1 MNKISNE
8 TVNQLKAI
16 SPDSLVAHGII
27 SEAPNHKDK
36 HGYVCLLCGSG
47 SGHNHNG
54 RGGDGAGSFDDQNN
68 FYCHA
73 CSNADSRGHKLSPI
87 DLYIIRYN
95 LQNENFAEVCRQ
107 MAREFNIPIE
117 IEGEDAPRKSY
128 RSTSKIVPIKPPPVD
143 DKELKLIRQDL
154 ATSDEP
160 LKDYFKCLCPNGLW
174 RGLPLELLL
183 KFGCRFIAKWKR
195 PNVRDKDYGTA
206 TPRML
211 IPCSTES
218 YLARLTIP
226 IERYDEKQRQYISE
240 KEHAG
245 TKTLFNADALTATEL
260 VIVVEGYIDALSC
273 IHAGFE
279 TVGLGGANRTDLL
292 VDAVKALEKKPR
304 VLILLDSDATGK
316 KAAKQLYAG
325 LIKVG
330 CPCVVRF
337 LVDDESKIDCN
348 EILTTQGVDN
358 LRGTLQKLVEDSAT
372 ELTAVEEEIARN
384 ATKVFSAEE
393 REFYFGGIVTDL
405 ANARRIERFCGD
417 FVKWLTDE
425 ERWIV
430 YGNGIWTRGTD
441 SNNCVLPF
449 VNKLADKLLSTAEL
463 VDEEQKK
470 HARAISF
477 KFQKRDSVSAAITMM
492 KGCDSILIT
501 ADDLDK
507 HTNLINVL
515 NGVVDLQTRKIYPA
529 APELLLTQQCRAS
542 YLPNAQSDT
551 VDNFFKSIQP
561 DEMTRAGLIRWL
573 AYCLTGEVSEEK
585 FMIWSGGGGNGKGVL
600 SATVLELL
608 GSYGVGLAP
617 TALLK
622 SNKPLD
628 ADKPTSAL
636 NGIELARFAISEEMP
651 ADGELDISLVK
662 NLTGGDRINL
672 RRLHCEYRTVKP
684 TAKINLS
691 GNYTPKIEN
700 IHDDGLLRRILNMPY
715 LVKFGTPTN
724 PADHDLKKKM
734 LLPDS
739 LNALLRLLVD
749 DAFNWYRD
757 GLIISDAM
765 KKATRENLNAND
777 FISDFISDN
786 YELGENLSVKAKDFV
801 DALKREYPR
810 ECGRFKRND
819 LIKLVSNTEGITYGE
834 DRHRFKVF
842 KGIGKAGAPQQQ
854 SLDDFNGE
862 PISDDDLPI

>member
-1 MNKISNE
+1 MKKLSERTIE
-8 TVNQLKAI
+8 TLRAI
-16 SPDSLVAHGII
+16 TPDELVAHNVI
-27 SEAPNHKDK
+27 SEAPNHKGLF
-36 HGYVCLLCGSG
+36 GYVCPMCGSG
-47 SGHNHNG
+47 TGQNHNG
-54 RGGDGAGSFDDQNN
+54 RGDGGGSFDDDNQ

-73 CSNADSRGHKLSPI
+73 CGNEDVGRHKISTI
-87 DLYIIRYN
+87 DLFAISRN
-95 LQNENFAEVCRQ
+95 LQNENFGEQCRQ
-107 MAREFNIPIE
+107 MADEFNIPI
-117 IEGEDAPRKSY
+117 DYDDDNTTRKTNK
-128 RSTSKIVPIKPPPVD
+128 TSKKKVIEIKPPIVD
-143 DKELKLIRQDL
+143 TKELAIIRADL
-154 ATSDEP
+154 ASSDEP
-160 LKDYFKCLCPNGLW
+160 LRDLFKYSCENNLW

-195 PNVRDKDYGTA
+195 PSQRDCDFVTP
-206 TPRML
+206 TPRMI
-211 IPCSTES
+211 IPCSNEA

-226 IERYDEKQRQYISE
+226 IERYDEKQRKYIAE

-245 TKTLFNADALTATEL
+245 EKKLFNFSVLTSSEP
-260 VIVVEGYIDALSC
+260 VFCVEGYIDAMSIEL
-273 IHAGFE
+273 AGFKA
-279 TVGLGGANRTDLL
+279 VALGGRSGKLI
-292 VDAVKALEKKPR
+292 VDAVLTMERKPKII
-304 VLILLDSDATGK
+304 LLLDSDED
-316 KAAKQLYAG
+316 AG
-325 LIKVG
+325 RKSAPTIHKELIEVG

-337 LVDDESKIDCN
+337 LADSDSKIDCN
-348 EILTTQGVDN
+348 EILQTQGLDA
-358 LRGTLQKLVEDSAT
+358 LRSILQKLVDDSLN
-372 ELTAVEEEIARN
+372 ELAAVEEEILQTVPAI
-384 ATKVFSAEE
+384 FSQDE
-393 REFYFGGIVTDL
+393 RDFYFGGIVTDL

-417 FVKWLTDE
+417 RVKWLTDE

-430 YGNGIWTRGTD
+430 YDNGIWTRGTD
-441 SNNCVLPF
+441 SNNCILPF

-477 KFQKRDSVSAAITMM
+477 KFQKRDSVFASITMM

-501 ADDLDK
+501 ADDLDT

-515 NGVVDLQTRKIYPA
+515 NGVVDLETKTLYPA
-529 APELLLTQQCRAS
+529 DPKLFLTQQCRAA
-542 YLPNAQSDT
+542 YLPNAQSDV
-551 VDNFFKSIQP
+551 VDNFFKSTQP
-561 DEMTRAGLIRWL
+561 DEATRQGLIRWL

-585 FMIWSGGGGNGKGVL
+585 FMIWTGGGGNGKGVL
-600 SATVLELL
+600 SATLLELL

-628 ADKPTSAL
+628 ADKPTASL

-691 GNYTPKIEN
+691 GNYVPKIEN
-700 IHDDGLLRRILNMPY
+700 VHDDGLLRRMLNMPFN
-715 LVKFGTPTN
+715 VKFGTPNN

-734 LLPDS
+734 LFPDS
-739 LNALLRLLVD
+739 LNSFMRLLVD
-749 DAFNWYRD
+749 EAANWYRD

-765 KKATRENLNAND
+765 KKATRENLDAND

-786 YELGENLSVKAKDFV
+786 YELSANLSVKAKDFV

-819 LIKLVSNTEGITYGE
+819 LIKLIAKTDGISYE
-834 DRHRFKVF
+834 LDRTKTRVF
-842 KGIGKAGAPQQQ
+842 KGIGKAGTPQQ
-854 SLDDFNGE
+854 STFDDFDGE
-862 PISDDDLPI
+862 PIHDDDLPL